1 MAQIRNVGAG
11 IRTSGKVDGLVYV
24 HVNGRTY
31 ARALPIF
38 PAGMFKTPEAKKR
51 QALFTLVQWHMKYH
65 SATIKKCFSKG
76 KFWSAQNNYHH
87 RNAKAFREA
96 LDSLADNYV
105 QGMKVSMTDI
115 EDAIANY
122 ASANPDTIQIGGLD
136 GYQPIYLNGPWP
148 ESITF
153 TNGQGA
159 TTTVVIVDGSNSG
172 SNSDTPGSGTTTP
185 QQVTL
190 TTVANPSNGGTIT
203 GAGTYAKDAQVT
215 LKATA
220 ASGYSFSR
228 WNDGN
233 TNAQRTV
240 TASADATYT
249 AEFTQT
255 SGGNQ
260 GGYDSG
266 N

>member
-11 IRTSGKVDGLVYV
+11 VKTSGKVGGLVYV
-24 HVNGRTY
+24 QVNGKTFART
-31 ARALPIF
+31 LPIF
-38 PAGMFKTPEAKKR
+38 PAGMFKTPEARKR

-65 SATIKKCFSKG
+65 AATIKKCFSKG
-76 KFWSAQNNYHH
+76 KFWSAKNHYYH
-87 RNAKAFREA
+87 RNAKAFNEA
-96 LDSLADNYV
+96 LDSLADSYV
-105 QGMKVSMTDI
+105 QGNKVSMTDI
-115 EDAIANY
+115 EDAISNY

-136 GYQPIYLNGPWP
+136 GYQPVFLNGSWP
-148 ESITF
+148 ASITLS
-153 TNGQGA
+153 NGQG
-159 TTTVVIVDGSNSG
+159 TSTTVVIVDGPNAG
-172 SNSDTPGSGTTTP
+172 SDTPGATTP
-185 QQVTL
+185 EQVTL
-190 TTVANPSNGGTIT
+190 TTVASPSNGGSVT
-203 GAGTYAKDAQVT
+203 GGGTYAKDASVT

-228 WNDGN
+228 WSDGN

-240 TASADATYT
+240 TASANATYT

>member
-24 HVNGRTY
+24 HVNGRTF

-38 PAGMFKTPEAKKR
+38 PKGMFKTPEAKKR
-51 QALFTLVQWHMKYH
+51 QALFTLVQWHMKFH

-76 KFWSAQNNYHH
+76 KFWSAQNNYFH

-96 LDSLADNYV
+96 LDSLADSYV
-105 QGMKVSMTDI
+105 QGQQVSVTDI
-115 EDAIANY
+115 DNAIGSY
-122 ASANPDTIQIGGLD
+122 AASHPESIQIGGLD
-136 GYQPIYLNGPWP
+136 GYLPVYLNGPWP
-148 ESITF
+148 ETITL
-153 TNGQGA
+153 TNGHGS
-159 TTTVVIVDGSNSG
+159 TTTVVLVDTPSDGSN
-172 SNSDTPGSGTTTP
+172 PGSTTP

-220 ASGYSFSR
+220 NSGYTFSR
-228 WNDGN
+228 WSDGN

-249 AEFTQT
+249 AQFTQN
-255 SGGNQ
+255 GGGSQ